1 MKLEELYKK
10 SIVRSVNPAVSAT
23 KFDPETTKVEIDE
36 YVFTDEII
44 NGLVKILDSIKNNR
58 RFDHIGI
65 WIDGYYGSGKSHFL
79 KYLDYLITPE
89 TMDVAFTRL
98 IEAVKSID
106 PFDEKHQ
113 LAPDVDVPTVESL
126 YSWMKNATIDTCIFN
141 LETSYDNATDKKKAF
156 LHVFWNEFNGKR
168 GFNKFNISL
177 AQHLEKPLQEKG
189 VFEEFKKAIAAE
201 GGDWNN
207 PGNAADIIDNELDW
221 ALDIACELAPS
232 LSKESIRERIIKR
245 DTVISIERFAE
256 ELKGW
261 LKDKGENYRLI
272 LLADEVS
279 QFINKERDRYLNLQE
294 IITKLSEACD
304 NKVWVACTAQQDL
317 SEVIDDCN
325 LSSVAD
331 PEGKI
336 RGRFEVKVSLK
347 GTQPEVITQKRILDK
362 KEEVRDDLG
371 ELYDTKHQDFELR
384 FKLPNAYDG
393 YADRDNFI
401 DYYPFIPYQ
410 FKLIQKVFNN
420 FLTLG
425 YVAREVKGN
434 ERSIIKVVHATARN
448 RAQAEVGTFISFDE
462 LYNNMFEEGLQ
473 NKGQRAIKNA
483 SDIAKKYDKDPQFAQ
498 RVVNVL
504 FMICN
509 IDDSEKLQFPAS
521 IDNITTLL
529 VNDTTTPWIV
539 IRDKVENVVEYL
551 CDNNIIRRVAGKAG
565 SPDSFAFYS
574 EEEMKV
580 ADLIKNQT
588 VDNNDQSK
596 VINEVITRYY
606 KSLKNKEQYG
616 TRSFSVRL
624 IIKQRDIFGGAA
636 SEIHLEFNTDRDFE
650 DVHYFAFNN
659 ADGRLV
665 FYMGEMMQ
673 ENKKLLNQFSWY
685 CKEQKYMET
694 PASSPENAEIRK
706 KFKERAAEVFSKVIE
721 PEIRKILDTCTIVSG
736 TMVLD
741 DPDLS
746 LSNAD
751 NRFRLA
757 MKHHMDSIYT
767 KASLVDNNV
776 IPRNTADLRSKILR
790 PVNPGDYDEMN
801 ATPTEAEKEV
811 NTYLGRQYGEVNVSD
826 VVAKFAKAPYG
837 WDSIPTLYV
846 INELVRRHLRDY
858 TYGND
863 RNVEVT
869 TVASHLINETNK
881 FTLREGVAISKEL
894 IHSFNEAWKQIFGPS
909 AAFASTDSTQI
920 FRMASKDDTPKS
932 LRGMIA
938 AYNRLLNEFGSYR
951 FTSPVSDVITLFDKW
966 VKQRDPETFFK
977 LVIEEKEKGKEMMD
991 KVREVVQFTHDQIG
1005 QFRDL
1010 VNYSRTNADN
1020 FTFLGDNDEL
1030 SAKIAMLAGLEQA
1043 SWPIRIRDYVKA
1055 RKATDQALDAVRKTK
1070 RQTIADAYNEI
1081 YSLLVDAANDQNV
1094 DVSVLRDVND
1104 VIKMR
1109 SMSDNILVLQN
1120 NANTDSYFQDEAA
1133 KINAVVQ
1140 RRKIEEKKR
1149 KEEEE
1154 RKRREAEGKEYKH
1167 DDNNKPDEV
1176 REPLSISLKTKRAT
1190 PLGSATDVEN
1200 YLADLRK
1207 QLMEHIDKGESVI
1220 IIS

>member
-1 MKLEELYKK
+1 MKLEQLYKK
-10 SIVRSVNPAVSAT
+10 DIGRSVNPAVSAT
-23 KFDPETTKVEIDE
+23 KFDPETTKIEIQE

-44 NGLVKILDSIKNNR
+44 NGLVKILDAIKNNR
-58 RFDHIGI
+58 PFDHIGI

-79 KYLDYLITPE
+79 KYLDYLITPS
-89 TMDVAFTRL
+89 TMDEAFNRL
-98 IEAVKSID
+98 IEAISQID
-106 PFDEKHQ
+106 PFDDKHQ
-113 LAPDVDVPTVESL
+113 LAPNVDKATVESL
-126 YSWMKNATIDTCIFN
+126 HNWMKNATIDTCIFN

-189 VFEEFKKAIAAE
+189 VFEDFKKAIAEE

-207 PGNAADIIDNELDW
+207 PSTAADIIDNELDW
-221 ALDIACELAPS
+221 ALDLACELAPS

-261 LKDKGENYRLI
+261 LKDKCDNYRLI

-317 SEVIDDCN
+317 SEVMEDCHVDD
-325 LSSVAD
+325 VKD

-362 KEEVRDDLG
+362 KEEVREDLG
-371 ELYDTKHQDFELR
+371 ELYDSKHQDFELR
-384 FKLPNAYDG
+384 FKLPNSYDS
-393 YADRDNFI
+393 YTDRDNFI

-434 ERSIIKVVHATARN
+434 ERSIIKVVHATAKK
-448 RAQAEVGTFISFDE
+448 RAEAEVGVFISFDE
-462 LYNNMFEEGLQ
+462 LYNNMFEEGLL

-483 SDIAKKYDKDPQFAQ
+483 SDIARKYEKDPQFAQ
-498 RVVNVL
+498 RVVNAL

-529 VNDTTTPWIV
+529 VNDMTTPWIV

-551 CDNNIIRRVAGKAG
+551 CDNNIIRRVSGKAG

-606 KSLKNKEQYG
+606 KSLKNKEQFG

-624 IIKQRDIFGGAA
+624 IVKQRDIFGSAA

-650 DVHYFAFNN
+650 DVYKFAFSNP
-659 ADGRLV
+659 DGRLV
-665 FYMGEMMQ
+665 FYMGDMMQ

-721 PEIRKILDTCTIVSG
+721 PEIRKILDSCPIVSG
-736 TMVLD
+736 SMVFD
-741 DPDLS
+741 DPDLAMS
-746 LSNAD
+746 SGD

-757 MKHHMDSIYT
+757 MKHHMEGIYT
-767 KASLVDNNV
+767 KAGLVTANS
-776 IPRNTADLRSKILR
+776 IPRNSADLRAKILR
-790 PVNPGDYDEMN
+790 PIQPGEYEELN

-811 NTYLGRQYGEVNVSD
+811 NTYLGRQYGDVNVSD
-826 VVAKFAKAPYG
+826 VVAKFSKAPYG

-846 INELVRRHLRDY
+846 VNELVRRHLRDY
-858 TYGND
+858 SYGND
-863 RNVEVT
+863 RNVDVQT
-869 TVASHLINETNK
+869 IASHLANETNK
-881 FTLREGVAISKEL
+881 FTVREGVAISKEL
-894 IHSFNEAWKQIFGPS
+894 IHDFNEAWKYIFGPS
-909 AAFASTDSTQI
+909 AALGSTDSAQL
-920 FRMASKDDTPKS
+920 FRIAAKDDGEKG
-932 LRGMIA
+932 LRNIINK
-938 AYNRLLNEFGSYR
+938 YNRLLTEYGSYPFSR
-951 FTSPVSDVITLFDKW
+951 PVTDAVELFEKW
-966 VKQRDPETFFK
+966 VKQRDPEAFFK
-977 LVIEEKEKGKEMMD
+977 LVIDEKEKAKNVMD

-1010 VNYSRTNADN
+1010 VSYGRKNADN
-1020 FTFLGDNDEL
+1020 FTFLSGDPDMNSKVE
-1030 SAKIAMLAGLEQA
+1030 MLTSLEQA
-1043 SWPIRIRDYVKA
+1043 PWPIRIRDYVKA
-1055 RKATDQALDAVRKTK
+1055 RKAIDEALDVVRKEK
-1070 RQTIADAYNEI
+1070 RMAIADAYNEI
-1081 YSLLVDAANDQNV
+1081 YALLVESARKEDVDA
-1094 DVSVLRDVND
+1094 SILKDVND
-1104 VIKMR
+1104 VIRLR

-1120 NANTDSYFQDEAA
+1120 NASTDSYFQEEAG
-1133 KINAVVQ
+1133 KINTVIQ
-1140 RRKIEEKKR
+1140 RRKIDEQRR
-1149 KEEEE
+1149 KAEEE
-1154 RKRREAEGKEYKH
+1154 RKRLEAEGKTYKPGEH
-1167 DDNNKPDEV
+1167 KPDEV
-1176 REPLSISLKTKRAT
+1176 REPLTISLKTKQVI
-1190 PLGSATDVEN
+1190 PLGSESDVDA
-1200 YLADLRK
+1200 YLSKLRA
-1207 QLMEHIDKGESVI
+1207 QLMSFIDNGDSVI
-1220 IIS
+1220 IS

>member
-1 MKLEELYKK
+1 MKLEKLYKK
-10 SIVRSVNPAVSAT
+10 DIARSVNPAVSAT
-23 KFDPETTKVEIDE
+23 KFDAKTIETEIQE

-44 NGLVKILDSIKNNR
+44 NGLVKILDAIKNNR

-89 TMDVAFTRL
+89 TMDQAFGRL
-98 IEAVKSID
+98 IDAISQID
-106 PFDEKHQ
+106 PFDDKHQ
-113 LAPDVDVPTVESL
+113 LSPYVDKSNVESL
-126 YSWMKNATIDTCIFN
+126 HHWMKGAIIDTCIFN

-189 VFEEFKKAIAAE
+189 VFEDFKKVIAEA

-207 PGNAADIIDNELDW
+207 PGTAADIIDNELDW
-221 ALDIACELAPS
+221 ALDLACELAPS

-261 LKDKGENYRLI
+261 LKDKGNNYRLI

-317 SEVIDDCN
+317 SEVIDECN
-325 LSSVAD
+325 LSNVAD

-362 KEEVRDDLG
+362 KEEVREDLG
-371 ELYDTKHQDFELR
+371 ELYDAKHQDFELR
-384 FKLPNAYDG
+384 FKLPNLYDG
-393 YADRDNFI
+393 YSDRDNFI

-410 FKLIQKVFNN
+410 FKLIKKVFDN

-425 YVAREVKGN
+425 YVAKEVKGN
-434 ERSIIKVVHATARN
+434 ERSIIKVVHATAKQK
-448 RAQAEVGTFISFDE
+448 AGAEVGEFISFDE

-473 NKGQRAIKNA
+473 NKGQRAVKNA
-483 SDIAKKYDKDPQFAQ
+483 SDIAKKYEKDPQFAQ

-551 CDNNIIRRVAGKAG
+551 CDNNIIRRVSGKAG

-588 VDNNDQSK
+588 VDNSDQSK
-596 VINEVITRYY
+596 VINDVISRYY
-606 KSLKNKEQYG
+606 KSLKNKEQFG

-650 DVHYFAFNN
+650 DVYKFAFNN
-659 ADGRLV
+659 PDGRLV
-665 FYMGEMMQ
+665 FYMGDMMQ

-685 CKEQKYMET
+685 CKEQKYMDT

-706 KFKERAAEVFSKVIE
+706 KFKERAAEVFSKIIE
-721 PEIRKILDTCTIVSG
+721 PEIRKILDTCPIVSG
-736 TMVLD
+736 QMVLD
-741 DPDLS
+741 DSYLTMS
-746 LSNAD
+746 SGD

-757 MKHHMDSIYT
+757 MKHHMESIYT
-767 KASLVDNNV
+767 KAGLVTANS
-776 IPRNTADLRSKILR
+776 IPRNTADLRAAILR
-790 PVNPGDYDEMN
+790 PVQPGEYEDLN

-811 NTYLGRQYGEVNVSD
+811 NTYLGRQYGDINVSY

-846 INELVRRHLRDY
+846 VNELVRRHLRDY
-858 TYGND
+858 AYGND
-863 RNVEVT
+863 RNVDVQ
-869 TVASHLINETNK
+869 TVASHLANETNK
-881 FTLREGVAISKEL
+881 FTVREGVAISKEL
-894 IHSFNEAWKQIFGPS
+894 INSFNDAWKYIFGPS
-909 AAFASTDSTQI
+909 ASLGSTDSAQL
-920 FRMASKDDTPKS
+920 FRMATKEENSKG
-932 LRGMIA
+932 LRGIIS
-938 AYNRLLNEFGSYR
+938 AYNKILAEYGSYPFSR
-951 FTSPVSDVITLFDKW
+951 PVADAVELFEKW
-966 VKQRDPETFFK
+966 IKQRDPETFFK
-977 LVIEEKEKGKEMMD
+977 LVIEEKDKGKEMMD

-1010 VNYSRTNADN
+1010 VAYARSNADN
-1020 FTFLGDNDEL
+1020 FSFISGAPEM
-1030 SAKIAMLAGLEQA
+1030 IERVEMLTSLERA
-1043 SWPIRIRDYVKA
+1043 PWPIRIRDYVKA
-1055 RKATDQALDAVRKTK
+1055 SKAIDKALDVVRKEK
-1070 RQTIADAYNEI
+1070 RMTIADAYNEI
-1081 YSLLVDAANDQNV
+1081 YALLAESARKEDVDASILK
-1094 DVSVLRDVND
+1094 DVKD
-1104 VIKMR
+1104 VIRLR

-1120 NANTDSYFQDEAA
+1120 NASTDAYFQEEAG
-1133 KINAVVQ
+1133 KINTVIQ
-1140 RRKIEEKKR
+1140 RRKIEEQRR
-1149 KEEEE
+1149 KAEEE
-1154 RKRREAEGKEYKH
+1154 RKRLEAEGKTYKQEEH
-1167 DDNNKPDEV
+1167 KHDEV
-1176 REPLSISLKTKRAT
+1176 REPLTISLKTKQVI
-1190 PLGSATDVEN
+1190 PLGSAADVDF
-1200 YLADLRK
+1200 YLSKLRA
-1207 QLMEHIDKGESVI
+1207 QLMSFIDNGDSVI
-1220 IIS
+1220 IS

>member
-1 MKLEELYKK
+1 MKLEQLYKNK
-10 SIVRSVNPAVSAT
+10 IGRSVNPAVSAT
-23 KFDPETTKVEIDE
+23 KFDEKTIDTEINE

-44 NGLVKILDSIKNNR
+44 NGLVKILDAIKNNR
-58 RFDHIGI
+58 PFDHIGI

-89 TMDVAFTRL
+89 TMDEAFNRL
-98 IEAVKSID
+98 IEAISQID
-106 PFDEKHQ
+106 PFDDRHQ
-113 LAPDVDVPTVESL
+113 LAPNVDKATVESL
-126 YSWMKNATIDTCIFN
+126 HSWMKKATIDTCIFN

-189 VFEEFKKAIAAE
+189 VFEDFKKAIAEA

-207 PGNAADIIDNELDW
+207 PGTAADIIDNELDW
-221 ALDIACELAPS
+221 ALDLACELAPS

-256 ELKGW
+256 ELKNW

-272 LLADEVS
+272 LLVDEVS

-325 LSSVAD
+325 LTNVAD

-362 KEEVRDDLG
+362 KEEVREDLG
-371 ELYDTKHQDFELR
+371 ELYDAKHRDFELR
-384 FKLPNAYDG
+384 FKLPNSYDG
-393 YADRDNFI
+393 YTDRDNFI

-410 FKLIQKVFNN
+410 FKLITKVFNN

-434 ERSIIKVVHATARN
+434 ERSIIKVVHATAKK
-448 RAQAEVGTFISFDE
+448 RAQAEVGEFISFDE

-483 SDIAKKYDKDPQFAQ
+483 SDIAKKYEKDPQFAQ

-551 CDNNIIRRVAGKAG
+551 CDNNIIRRVTGKAG

-596 VINEVITRYY
+596 VINEVITHYY
-606 KSLKNKEQYG
+606 KSLKNKEQFG

-636 SEIHLEFNTDRDFE
+636 SEVHLEFNTDRDYD
-650 DVHYFAFNN
+650 DVYGFAFSNP
-659 ADGRLV
+659 DGRLV
-665 FYMGEMMQ
+665 FYMGDMMQ
-673 ENKKLLNQFSWY
+673 ENRKLLNQFSWY
-685 CKEQKYMET
+685 CKAQKYMET

-706 KFKERAAEVFSKVIE
+706 KFKERAAEVFSKIIE
-721 PEIRKILDTCTIVSG
+721 PEIRKILDTCPVISG
-736 TMVLD
+736 QMILD
-741 DPDLS
+741 DPDLTM
-746 LSNAD
+746 SNGD

-757 MKHHMDSIYT
+757 MKHHLEGIYT
-767 KASLVDNNV
+767 KASLVSENS
-776 IPRNTADLRSKILR
+776 IPRTTADLRAAILR
-790 PVNPGDYDEMN
+790 PIQPSEYEGIN
-801 ATPTEAEKEV
+801 AVPTEAEKEV
-811 NTYLGRQYGEVNVSD
+811 NTYLGRQYGDVNVSD
-826 VVAKFAKAPYG
+826 VVSKFSKAPYG

-846 INELVRRHLRDY
+846 VNELVRRHLRDY
-858 TYGND
+858 AYGND
-863 RNVEVT
+863 RNVEVR
-869 TVASHLINETNK
+869 TVASRLVSETNK
-881 FTLREGVAISKEL
+881 FTVREGVAISKEL
-894 IHSFNEAWKQIFGPS
+894 LHSFNEAWKQIFGPS
-909 AAFASTDSTQI
+909 AALGVTDSAQL
-920 FRMASKDDTPKS
+920 FRVAAKDENTKG
-932 LRGMIA
+932 LRSMIS
-938 AYNRLLNEFGSYR
+938 AYNKLLAEFGAYPFSK
-951 FTSPVSDVITLFDKW
+951 PVADAVELFEKW
-966 VKQRDPETFFK
+966 VRQRDPETFFH
-977 LVIEEKEKGKEMMD
+977 LVIDEKDKAKGLMD
-991 KVREVVQFTHDQIG
+991 KVREVVQFTHDQIA

-1010 VNYSRTNADN
+1010 VSYARKNADN
-1020 FTFLGDNDEL
+1020 FAFLSDDPEMNSKVEMMI
-1030 SAKIAMLAGLEQA
+1030 SLEKA
-1043 SWPIRIRDYVKA
+1043 PWPIRIRDYVKA
-1055 RKATDQALDAVRKTK
+1055 RKAIDEALDAVRKEK
-1070 RQTIADAYNEI
+1070 RMAIEKAYNET
-1081 YSLLVDAANDQNV
+1081 YAELLKAASEQDVDP
-1094 DVSVLRDVND
+1094 SVLKDVKE
-1104 VIKMR
+1104 VIKLRYMT
-1109 SMSDNILVLQN
+1109 DNILALQN
-1120 NANTDSYFQDEAA
+1120 NANTDSYFRDEAA
-1133 KINAVVQ
+1133 KITAVVN
-1140 RRKIEEKKR
+1140 RRKMEEKR
-1149 KEEEE
+1149 KEEEN
-1154 RKRREAEGKEYKH
+1154 KGGSGNGYGDC
-1167 DDNNKPDEV
+1167 DDKPGEV
-1176 REPLSISLKTKRAT
+1176 REPLSITLKTKRAT
-1190 PLGSATDVEN
+1190 PLGSTADVDS
-1200 YLADLRK
+1200 YLDGLRK

>member
-1 MKLEELYKK
+1 MKLEQLYKK
-10 SIVRSVNPAVSAT
+10 DIGRSVNPAVSAT
-23 KFDPETTKVEIDE
+23 KFDPETTRIEIQE

-44 NGLVKILDSIKNNR
+44 NGLVKILDAIKNNR
-58 RFDHIGI
+58 PFDHIGI

-89 TMDVAFTRL
+89 TMDEAFNRL
-98 IEAVKSID
+98 IEAISHID
-106 PFDEKHQ
+106 PFDDRHQ
-113 LAPDVDVPTVESL
+113 LAPNVDKTSVESL
-126 YSWMKNATIDTCIFN
+126 QNWMKKATIDTCIFN

-189 VFEEFKKAIAAE
+189 VFEDFKKSIAEE

-207 PGNAADIIDNELDW
+207 PSTAADIIDNELDW
-221 ALDIACELAPS
+221 ALDLACELAPS

-325 LSSVAD
+325 LTNVSD

-362 KEEVRDDLG
+362 KEEVREDLG
-371 ELYDTKHQDFELR
+371 ELYDAKHQDFELR
-384 FKLPNAYDG
+384 FKLPNSYDG
-393 YADRDNFI
+393 YTDRDNFI

-410 FKLIQKVFNN
+410 FKLITKVFNN

-425 YVAREVKGN
+425 YVAKEVKGN
-434 ERSIIKVVHATARN
+434 ERSIIKVVHSTAKK
-448 RAQAEVGTFISFDE
+448 RAQAEVGEFISFDE

-483 SDIAKKYDKDPQFAQ
+483 TDIAKKYEKDPQFAQ

-551 CDNNIIRRVAGKAG
+551 CDNNIIRRVTGKAG
-565 SPDSFAFYS
+565 SPDSFSFYS

-606 KSLKNKEQYG
+606 KSLKNKEQFG

-636 SEIHLEFNTDRDFE
+636 SEVHLEFNTDRDFE
-650 DVHYFAFNN
+650 DVHRFAFSNP
-659 ADGRLV
+659 DGRLV
-665 FYMGEMMQ
+665 FYMGDMMQ
-673 ENKKLLNQFSWY
+673 DNKKLLNQFSWY

-721 PEIRKILDTCTIVSG
+721 PEIRKILDTCPVISG
-736 TMVLD
+736 NMILD
-741 DPDLS
+741 DPDLTM
-746 LSNAD
+746 SNGD

-757 MKHHMDSIYT
+757 MKHHLEGIYT
-767 KASLVDNNV
+767 KASLVTSNS
-776 IPRNTADLRSKILR
+776 IPRTTADLRAAILR
-790 PVNPGDYDEMN
+790 PIQPGEYEELN

-811 NTYLGRQYGEVNVSD
+811 NTYLGRQYGDVNVSD
-826 VVAKFAKAPYG
+826 VVAKFSKAPFG

-846 INELVRRHLRDY
+846 VNELVRRHLRDY
-858 TYGND
+858 AYGND
-863 RNVEVT
+863 RNVDVQ
-869 TVASHLINETNK
+869 TVASRLVSETNK
-881 FTLREGVAISKEL
+881 FTVREGVAVSKEL
-894 IHSFNEAWKQIFGPS
+894 LHSFNEAWKQIFGPS
-909 AAFASTDSTQI
+909 AALGVTDSAQL
-920 FRMASKDDTPKS
+920 FRVAAKDENTKG
-932 LRGMIA
+932 LRGMIS
-938 AYNRLLNEFGSYR
+938 AYNKLLAEFGSYP
-951 FTSPVSDVITLFDKW
+951 FSKPVADAVALFENW
-966 VKQRDPETFFK
+966 VRQRDPETFFR
-977 LVIEEKEKGKEMMD
+977 LVIDEKDKAKGMMD
-991 KVREVVQFTHDQIG
+991 KVREVVQFTHDQIA

-1010 VNYSRTNADN
+1010 VSYARKNADN
-1020 FTFLGDNDEL
+1020 FTFLSGDSDMNTKVEMMT
-1030 SAKIAMLAGLEQA
+1030 SLEK
-1043 SWPIRIRDYVKA
+1043 SPWPIRIRDYVKA
-1055 RKATDQALDAVRKTK
+1055 RKAIDEALDAVRKEK
-1070 RQTIADAYNEI
+1070 RMAIDKAYNET
-1081 YSLLVDAANDQNV
+1081 YAELVKAASEQNV
-1094 DVSVLRDVND
+1094 DPSLLKDMKE
-1104 VIKMR
+1104 VIKLRCMT
-1109 SMSDNILVLQN
+1109 DNILALQN
-1120 NANTDSYFQDEAA
+1120 NANTDDYFRDEAA
-1133 KINAVVQ
+1133 KITAVVN
-1140 RRKIEEKKR
+1140 RRKMEKKR

-1154 RKRREAEGKEYKH
+1154 NGGSGNGYGNG
-1167 DDNNKPDEV
+1167 DDKTNEV
-1176 REPLSISLKTKRAT
+1176 REPLEITLRTKRAI
-1190 PLGSATDVEN
+1190 PLGSAADVDS
-1200 YLADLRK
+1200 YLDGLRK
-1207 QLMEHIDKGESVI
+1207 QLMNHIDKGESVI

>member
-1 MKLEELYKK
+1 MKLENLYKK
-10 SIVRSVNPAVSAT
+10 DIGRSVNPAVSAT
-23 KFDPETTKVEIDE
+23 KFDAKTIETEIQE

-44 NGLVKILDSIKNNR
+44 NGLVKILDAIKNNR

-89 TMDVAFTRL
+89 TMDQAFGRL
-98 IEAVKSID
+98 IDAISQID
-106 PFDEKHQ
+106 PFDDKHQ
-113 LAPDVDVPTVESL
+113 LSPDVDKSNVESL
-126 YSWMKNATIDTCIFN
+126 HHWMKSATIDTCIFN

-189 VFEEFKKAIAAE
+189 VFEDFKKAIAEE

-207 PGNAADIIDNELDW
+207 PSTAADIIDNELDW
-221 ALDIACELAPS
+221 ALDLACELAPS

-261 LKDKGENYRLI
+261 LKDKGDNYRLI

-317 SEVIDDCN
+317 SEVMEDCHVDD
-325 LSSVAD
+325 VKD

-362 KEEVRDDLG
+362 KEDVREDLG
-371 ELYDTKHQDFELR
+371 ELYDSKHQDFELR
-384 FKLPNAYDG
+384 FKLPNSYDG
-393 YADRDNFI
+393 YSDRDNFI

-420 FLTLG
+420 FLNLG
-425 YVAREVKGN
+425 YVAKEVKGN
-434 ERSIIKVVHATARN
+434 ERSIIKVVHATAKN
-448 RAQAEVGTFISFDE
+448 RANGEVGEFISFDE

-473 NKGQRAIKNA
+473 NKGQRAIRNA
-483 SDIAKKYDKDPQFAQ
+483 SDIAKKYEKDPQFAQ

-551 CDNNIIRRVAGKAG
+551 CDNNIIRRVSGKAG

-606 KSLKNKEQYG
+606 KSLKNKEQFG

-636 SEIHLEFNTDRDFE
+636 SEIHLEFNTDRDYE
-650 DVHYFAFNN
+650 DVYHFAFSNPE
-659 ADGRLV
+659 GRLV
-665 FYMGEMMQ
+665 FYMGDLMQ

-706 KFKERAAEVFSKVIE
+706 KFKERAAEVFSKIIE
-721 PEIRKILDTCTIVSG
+721 PEIRKILDTCQIVSNQ
-736 TMVLD
+736 MVLD
-741 DPDLS
+741 DPDLTMS
-746 LSNAD
+746 SGD

-757 MKHHMDSIYT
+757 MKHHMESIYT
-767 KASLVDNNV
+767 KGGLVTANS
-776 IPRNTADLRSKILR
+776 IPRTTADLRAKILR
-790 PVNPGDYDEMN
+790 PIQPGEYEELN

-811 NTYLGRQYGEVNVSD
+811 NTYLGRQYGDVNVSD
-826 VVAKFAKAPYG
+826 VVAKFSKAPYG

-846 INELVRRHLRDY
+846 VNELVRRHLRDY
-858 TYGND
+858 SFGND
-863 RNVEVT
+863 RNVDVQ
-869 TVASHLINETNK
+869 TVASHLANETNK
-881 FTLREGVAISKEL
+881 FTVREGVAISKEL
-894 IHSFNEAWKQIFGPS
+894 INSFNDAWKQIFGPS
-909 AAFASTDSTQI
+909 AVLGSTDSAQL
-920 FRMASKDDTPKS
+920 FRMAAKEENSKG
-932 LRGMIA
+932 LRGITA
-938 AYNRLLNEFGSYR
+938 AYNKILNEFGSYPFSR
-951 FTSPVSDVITLFDKW
+951 PVADAIELFEKW

-977 LVIEEKEKGKEMMD
+977 LVIEEKNKGKEMMD

-1010 VNYSRTNADN
+1010 VAYARSNADN
-1020 FTFLGDNDEL
+1020 FTFLSDDSEMTERVEIL
-1030 SAKIAMLAGLEQA
+1030 TSLERA
-1043 SWPIRIRDYVKA
+1043 PWPIRIRDYVKA
-1055 RKATDQALDAVRKTK
+1055 RKAIDEALDQVRKEK
-1070 RQTIADAYNEI
+1070 RQAIADAYNEI
-1081 YSLLVDAANDQNV
+1081 YALLVESARKEDVDA
-1094 DVSVLRDVND
+1094 SILKDVND
-1104 VIKMR
+1104 VIRLR

-1120 NANTDSYFQDEAA
+1120 NASTDSYFQEEAG
-1133 KINAVVQ
+1133 KINTVIQ
-1140 RRKIEEKKR
+1140 RRKIEEQRR
-1149 KEEEE
+1149 KAEEE
-1154 RKRREAEGKEYKH
+1154 RKRLEAEGKTYKQEEQKH
-1167 DDNNKPDEV
+1167 DEV
-1176 REPLSISLKTKRAT
+1176 REPLTINLKTKQVI
-1190 PLGSATDVEN
+1190 PLGSASDVDA
-1200 YLADLRK
+1200 YLSKLRA
-1207 QLMEHIDKGESVI
+1207 QLMSFIDNGDSVI
-1220 IIS
+1220 IS

>member
-1 MKLEELYKK
+1 MKLEQLYKK
-10 SIVRSVNPAVSAT
+10 DIGRSVNPAVSAT
-23 KFDPETTKVEIDE
+23 KFDKKTIETEIQE

-44 NGLVKILDSIKNNR
+44 NGLVKILDAIKNNR
-58 RFDHIGI
+58 PFDHIGI

-79 KYLDYLITPE
+79 KYLDYLITPA
-89 TMDVAFTRL
+89 TMDEAFNRL
-98 IEAVKSID
+98 IEAISQID
-106 PFDEKHQ
+106 PFDDRHQ
-113 LAPDVDVPTVESL
+113 LAPNVDKTSVESL
-126 YSWMKNATIDTCIFN
+126 HNWMKKATIDTCIFN

-189 VFEEFKKAIAAE
+189 VFEEFKKAIAEE

-207 PGNAADIIDNELDW
+207 PGTAADIIDNELDW
-221 ALDIACELAPS
+221 ALDLACDLAPS

-261 LKDKGENYRLI
+261 LKNKGENYRLI

-294 IITKLSEACD
+294 IITKLSEACE

-325 LSSVAD
+325 LTNVAD

-362 KEEVRDDLG
+362 KEEVREDLG
-371 ELYDTKHQDFELR
+371 EFYDAKRQDFELR
-384 FKLPNAYDG
+384 FKLPNSYDG
-393 YADRDNFI
+393 YIDRDNFI

-410 FKLIQKVFNN
+410 FKLITKVFNN

-425 YVAREVKGN
+425 YVAQEVKGN
-434 ERSIIKVVHATARN
+434 ERSIIKVVHSTAKK
-448 RAQAEVGTFISFDE
+448 RADAQVGEFISFDE

-483 SDIAKKYDKDPQFAQ
+483 TDIARKYEKDPRFAQ

-509 IDDSEKLQFPAS
+509 IDESEKLQFPAS

-551 CDNNIIRRVAGKAG
+551 CDNNIIRRVTGKAG

-606 KSLKNKEQYG
+606 RSLKNKEQFG

-636 SEIHLEFNTDRDFE
+636 SEVHLEFNTDRDFD
-650 DVHYFAFNN
+650 DVYRFAFSNP
-659 ADGRLV
+659 DGRLV
-665 FYMGEMMQ
+665 FYMGDMMQ
-673 ENKKLLNQFSWY
+673 DNKKLLNQFSWY
-685 CKEQKYMET
+685 CKAQKYMET

-721 PEIRKILDTCTIVSG
+721 PEIRKILDTCPVVSG
-736 TMVLD
+736 QMVLD

-746 LSNAD
+746 MSNGD

-757 MKHHMDSIYT
+757 IKHHLEGIYT
-767 KASLVDNNV
+767 KASLVSANS
-776 IPRNTADLRSKILR
+776 IPRTTADLRAAILR
-790 PVNPGDYDEMN
+790 PIQPGEYEGLN
-801 ATPTEAEKEV
+801 AVLTEAEKEV
-811 NTYLGRQYGEVNVSD
+811 NIYLGRQYGDVNVSD
-826 VVAKFAKAPYG
+826 VVAKFAKAPHG

-846 INELVRRHLRDY
+846 VNELVRRHLRDY
-858 TYGND
+858 AYGND
-863 RNVEVT
+863 RNVDVQ
-869 TVASHLINETNK
+869 TVASHLVNETNK
-881 FTLREGVAISKEL
+881 FTVREGVTISKEL
-894 IHSFNEAWKQIFGPS
+894 LHSFNEAWKQIFGPS
-909 AAFASTDSTQI
+909 AALGVTDSAQL
-920 FRMASKDDTPKS
+920 FRIAAKDENPKG
-932 LRGMIA
+932 LRGMIS
-938 AYNRLLNEFGSYR
+938 AYNKLLSEFGSYP
-951 FTSPVSDVITLFDKW
+951 FSQPVADAVELFEKW
-966 VKQRDPETFFK
+966 VKQRDPETFFR
-977 LVIEEKEKGKEMMD
+977 LVIDEKDKAKGMMD
-991 KVREVVQFTHDQIG
+991 KVREVVQFTHDQIA
-1005 QFRDL
+1005 QFRDM
-1010 VNYSRTNADN
+1010 VSYARKNADN
-1020 FTFLGDNDEL
+1020 FSFLSGDPDMNSKVE
-1030 SAKIAMLAGLEQA
+1030 MLISLENT

-1055 RKATDQALDAVRKTK
+1055 RKAIDEALDAVRKEK
-1070 RQTIADAYNEI
+1070 RMAINKAYNET
-1081 YSLLVDAANDQNV
+1081 YAELVKAASEQNV
-1094 DVSVLRDVND
+1094 DPSVLKDVKE
-1104 VIKMR
+1104 VIKLRCMT
-1109 SMSDNILVLQN
+1109 DNILALQN
-1120 NANTDSYFQDEAA
+1120 NANSDAYFRDEAA
-1133 KINAVVQ
+1133 KITAVVN
-1140 RRKIEEKKR
+1140 RRKIEKKR

-1154 RKRREAEGKEYKH
+1154 NGGSGNGYGNGEE
-1167 DDNNKPDEV
+1167 KPSEV
-1176 REPLSISLKTKRAT
+1176 REPLEITLRTKRAI
-1190 PLGSATDVEN
+1190 PLGSAADVDS
-1200 YLADLRK
+1200 YLDGLRK

>member
-1 MKLEELYKK
+1 MKLEQLYKK
-10 SIVRSVNPAVSAT
+10 QINRSVNPAVSAT
-23 KFDPETTKVEIDE
+23 KFDEKTIQTEIDE

-44 NGLVKILDSIKNNR
+44 NGLVKILDAIKNNR
-58 RFDHIGI
+58 PFDHIGI

-89 TMDVAFTRL
+89 TMDKAFKRL
-98 IEAVKSID
+98 IEAINEID
-106 PFDEKHQ
+106 PFDDRHQ
-113 LAPDVDVPTVESL
+113 LAPNVDKSTVESL
-126 YSWMKNATIDTCIFN
+126 RNWMKKATIDTCIFN

-168 GFNKFNISL
+168 GLNKFNISL

-189 VFEEFKKAIAAE
+189 VFEDFKKAIAEE

-207 PGNAADIIDNELDW
+207 PGDAADIIDNMLDW
-221 ALDIACELAPS
+221 TLDIACGLAPS
-232 LSKESIRERIIKR
+232 LSKESIRERIIRR

-317 SEVIDDCN
+317 SEVIDECN
-325 LSSVAD
+325 LTNVAD

-362 KEEVRDDLG
+362 KEEVREDLG
-371 ELYDTKHQDFELR
+371 ELYDAKHQDFELR
-384 FKLPNAYDG
+384 FKLPNSYDG
-393 YADRDNFI
+393 YTDRDNFI

-410 FKLIQKVFNN
+410 FKLIQKVFDN
-420 FLTLG
+420 FLPLG

-434 ERSIIKVVHATARN
+434 ERSIIKVVHATAKK
-448 RAQAEVGTFISFDE
+448 RADAEVGEFISFDE

-483 SDIAKKYDKDPQFAQ
+483 SDIAKKYEKDPHFAQ

-529 VNDTTTPWIV
+529 VNDITTPWIV

-551 CDNNIIRRVAGKAG
+551 CDNNIIRRVTGKAG

-606 KSLKNKEQYG
+606 KSLKNKEQFG
-616 TRSFSVRL
+616 TRAFSVRL
-624 IIKQRDIFGGAA
+624 IIKQRDIFGGAG
-636 SEIHLEFNTDRDFE
+636 SEVHLEFNTDRDYD
-650 DVHYFAFNN
+650 DVHRFAFSNP
-659 ADGRLV
+659 DGRLV
-665 FYMGEMMQ
+665 FYMGDMMQ
-673 ENKKLLNQFSWY
+673 ENRKLLNQFSWY

-694 PASSPENAEIRK
+694 PAASPENAEIRK

-721 PEIRKILDTCTIVSG
+721 PEIRKILDSCPVVSG
-736 TMVLD
+736 QMVLD
-741 DPDLS
+741 DPDLTM
-746 LSNAD
+746 SNGD

-757 MKHHMDSIYT
+757 MKHHMEGIYT
-767 KASLVDNNV
+767 KASLVNSIS
-776 IPRNTADLRSKILR
+776 IPRNTADLRAAIGR
-790 PVNPGDYDEMN
+790 PIQPGEYEDLN
-801 ATPTEAEKEV
+801 AVPTEAEKEV
-811 NTYLGRQYGEVNVSD
+811 NTYLSRQYGDVNVSD
-826 VVAKFAKAPYG
+826 VVAKFSKPPYG

-846 INELVRRHLRDY
+846 VNELVRRHLRDY
-858 TYGND
+858 AYGND
-863 RNVEVT
+863 RNVDVQ
-869 TVASHLINETNK
+869 TVASRLVNETNK
-881 FTLREGVAISKEL
+881 FTVREGVAISKEL
-894 IHSFNEAWKQIFGPS
+894 IHGFNEAWKYIFGPS
-909 AAFASTDSTQI
+909 ASLGVTDSTQL
-920 FRMASKDDTPKS
+920 FRIAAKEDNPKG
-932 LRGMIA
+932 LRGMIS
-938 AYNRLLNEFGSYR
+938 AYNKLLIDFGSYPFLR
-951 FTSPVSDVITLFDKW
+951 PVADVVELMEKW

-977 LVIEEKEKGKEMMD
+977 LVIDEKDKAKSMMD
-991 KVREVVQFTHDQIG
+991 KVREVVQFTHDQIC

-1010 VNYSRTNADN
+1010 VGYTKKNADN
-1020 FTFLGDNDEL
+1020 FTFLSGNPEMN
-1030 SAKIAMLAGLEQA
+1030 SKVEMLTSLEKA

-1055 RKATDQALDAVRKTK
+1055 RKAVDTALDEVRKEK
-1070 RQTIADAYNEI
+1070 RLAIDKAYNET
-1081 YSLLVDAANDQNV
+1081 YAELLKAASEQEVDP
-1094 DVSVLRDVND
+1094 SVLKDVKE
-1104 VIKMR
+1104 VIKIR
-1109 SMSDNILVLQN
+1109 CMSDNILVLQN
-1120 NANTDSYFQDEAA
+1120 NANTDSYFKDEAA
-1133 KINAVVQ
+1133 KITAIVNK
-1140 RRKIEEKKR
+1140 RKLEEKDKKD
-1149 KEEEE
+1149 KE
-1154 RKRREAEGKEYKH
+1154 KGGGKDYGYG
-1167 DDNNKPDEV
+1167 DDKPDEV
-1176 REPLSISLKTKRAT
+1176 KEPLSITLKTKRAT
-1190 PLGSATDVEN
+1190 PLGSAADVDS
-1200 YLADLRK
+1200 YLEGLRK

>member
-1 MKLEELYKK
+1 MKLEQLYKNK
-10 SIVRSVNPAVSAT
+10 IGRSVNPAVSAT
-23 KFDPETTKVEIDE
+23 KFDEKTIDTEINE

-44 NGLVKILDSIKNNR
+44 NGLVKILDAIKNNR
-58 RFDHIGI
+58 PFDHIGI

-89 TMDVAFTRL
+89 TMDEAFNRL
-98 IEAVKSID
+98 IEAISQID
-106 PFDEKHQ
+106 PFDDRHQ
-113 LAPDVDVPTVESL
+113 LAPNVDKATVESL
-126 YSWMKNATIDTCIFN
+126 HSWMKKATIDTCIFN

-189 VFEEFKKAIAAE
+189 VFEDFKKAIAEA

-207 PGNAADIIDNELDW
+207 PGTAADIIDNELDW
-221 ALDIACELAPS
+221 ALDLACELAPS

-256 ELKGW
+256 ELKNW

-325 LSSVAD
+325 LTNVAD

-362 KEEVRDDLG
+362 KEEVREDLG
-371 ELYDTKHQDFELR
+371 ELYDAKHRDFELR
-384 FKLPNAYDG
+384 FKLPNSYDG
-393 YADRDNFI
+393 YTDRDNFI

-410 FKLIQKVFNN
+410 FKLITKVFNN

-434 ERSIIKVVHATARN
+434 ERSIIKVVHATAKK
-448 RAQAEVGTFISFDE
+448 RAQAEVGEFISFDE

-483 SDIAKKYDKDPQFAQ
+483 SDIAKKYEKDPQFAQ

-551 CDNNIIRRVAGKAG
+551 CDNNIIRRVTGKAG

-596 VINEVITRYY
+596 VINEVITHYY
-606 KSLKNKEQYG
+606 KSLKNKEQFG

-636 SEIHLEFNTDRDFE
+636 SEVHLEFNTDRDYD
-650 DVHYFAFNN
+650 DVYGFAFSNP
-659 ADGRLV
+659 DGRLV
-665 FYMGEMMQ
+665 FYMGDMMQ
-673 ENKKLLNQFSWY
+673 ENRKLLNQFSWY
-685 CKEQKYMET
+685 CKAQKYMET

-706 KFKERAAEVFSKVIE
+706 KFKERAAEVFSKIIE
-721 PEIRKILDTCTIVSG
+721 PEIRKILDTCPVISG
-736 TMVLD
+736 QMILD
-741 DPDLS
+741 DPDLTM
-746 LSNAD
+746 SNGD

-757 MKHHMDSIYT
+757 MKHHLEGIYT
-767 KASLVDNNV
+767 KASLVSENS
-776 IPRNTADLRSKILR
+776 IPRTTADLRAAILR
-790 PVNPGDYDEMN
+790 PIQPSEYEGIN
-801 ATPTEAEKEV
+801 AVPTEAEKEV
-811 NTYLGRQYGEVNVSD
+811 NTYLGRQYGDVNVSD
-826 VVAKFAKAPYG
+826 VVSKFSKAPYG

-846 INELVRRHLRDY
+846 VNELVRRHLRDY
-858 TYGND
+858 AYGND
-863 RNVEVT
+863 RNVEVR
-869 TVASHLINETNK
+869 TVASRLVSETNK
-881 FTLREGVAISKEL
+881 FTVREGVAISKEL
-894 IHSFNEAWKQIFGPS
+894 LHSFNEAWKQIFGPS
-909 AAFASTDSTQI
+909 AALGVTDSAQL
-920 FRMASKDDTPKS
+920 FRVAAKDENTKG
-932 LRGMIA
+932 LRSMIS
-938 AYNRLLNEFGSYR
+938 AYNKLLAEFGAYPFSK
-951 FTSPVSDVITLFDKW
+951 PVADAVELFEKW
-966 VKQRDPETFFK
+966 VRQRDPETFFH
-977 LVIEEKEKGKEMMD
+977 LVIDEKDKAKGLMD
-991 KVREVVQFTHDQIG
+991 KVREVVQFTHDQIA

-1010 VNYSRTNADN
+1010 VSYARKNADN
-1020 FTFLGDNDEL
+1020 FAFLSDDPEMNSKVEMMI
-1030 SAKIAMLAGLEQA
+1030 SLEKA
-1043 SWPIRIRDYVKA
+1043 PWPIRIRDYVKA
-1055 RKATDQALDAVRKTK
+1055 RKAIDEALDAVRKEK
-1070 RQTIADAYNEI
+1070 RMAIEKAYNET
-1081 YSLLVDAANDQNV
+1081 YAELLKAASEQDVDP
-1094 DVSVLRDVND
+1094 SVLKDVKE
-1104 VIKMR
+1104 VIKLRYMT
-1109 SMSDNILVLQN
+1109 DNILALQN
-1120 NANTDSYFQDEAA
+1120 NANTDSYFRDEAA
-1133 KINAVVQ
+1133 KITAVVN
-1140 RRKIEEKKR
+1140 RRKMEEKR
-1149 KEEEE
+1149 KEEEN
-1154 RKRREAEGKEYKH
+1154 KGGSGNGYGDC
-1167 DDNNKPDEV
+1167 DDKPGEV
-1176 REPLSISLKTKRAT
+1176 REPLSITLKTKRAT
-1190 PLGSATDVEN
+1190 PLGSTADVDS
-1200 YLADLRK
+1200 YLDGLRK

>member
-1 MKLEELYKK
+1 MKLEQLYKK
-10 SIVRSVNPAVSAT
+10 DIGRSVNPAVSAT
-23 KFDPETTKVEIDE
+23 KFDPETTRIEIQE

-44 NGLVKILDSIKNNR
+44 NGLVKILDAIKNNR
-58 RFDHIGI
+58 PFDHIGI

-89 TMDVAFTRL
+89 TMDEAFNRL
-98 IEAVKSID
+98 IEAISQID
-106 PFDEKHQ
+106 PFDDKHQ
-113 LAPDVDVPTVESL
+113 LAPNVDKASVESL
-126 YSWMKNATIDTCIFN
+126 HNWMKKATIDTCIFN

-189 VFEEFKKAIAAE
+189 VFEDFKKAIAEE

-207 PGNAADIIDNELDW
+207 PSTAADIIDNELDW
-221 ALDIACELAPS
+221 ALDLACELAPS

-325 LSSVAD
+325 LTNVAD

-362 KEEVRDDLG
+362 KEEVREDLG
-371 ELYDTKHQDFELR
+371 ELYDAKHQDFELR
-384 FKLPNAYDG
+384 FKLPNSYDG
-393 YADRDNFI
+393 YTDRDNFI

-410 FKLIQKVFNN
+410 FKLITKVFNN

-425 YVAREVKGN
+425 YVAKEVKGN
-434 ERSIIKVVHATARN
+434 ERSIIKVVHATAKK
-448 RAQAEVGTFISFDE
+448 RAQAEVGEFISFDE

-483 SDIAKKYDKDPQFAQ
+483 SDIAKKYEKDPQFAQ

-551 CDNNIIRRVAGKAG
+551 CDNNIIRRVTGKAG
-565 SPDSFAFYS
+565 SPDSFSFYS

-606 KSLKNKEQYG
+606 KSLKNKEQFG

-636 SEIHLEFNTDRDFE
+636 SEVHLEFNTDRDFE
-650 DVHYFAFNN
+650 DVHRFAFNN
-659 ADGRLV
+659 PDGRLV
-665 FYMGEMMQ
+665 FYMGDMMQ
-673 ENKKLLNQFSWY
+673 DNKKLLNQFSWY

-721 PEIRKILDTCTIVSG
+721 PEIRKILDTCPVISG
-736 TMVLD
+736 NMILD
-741 DPDLS
+741 DPDLTM
-746 LSNAD
+746 SNGD

-757 MKHHMDSIYT
+757 MKHHLEGIYT
-767 KASLVDNNV
+767 KASLVTPNS
-776 IPRNTADLRSKILR
+776 IPRTTADLRAAILR
-790 PVNPGDYDEMN
+790 PIQPGEYEELN

-811 NTYLGRQYGEVNVSD
+811 NTYLGRQYGDVNVSD

-846 INELVRRHLRDY
+846 VNELVRRHMRDY
-858 TYGND
+858 AYGND
-863 RNVEVT
+863 RNVDVQ
-869 TVASHLINETNK
+869 TVASRLVSETNK
-881 FTLREGVAISKEL
+881 FTVREGVAISKEL
-894 IHSFNEAWKQIFGPS
+894 LHSFNEAWKQIFGPS
-909 AAFASTDSTQI
+909 AALGVTDSTQL
-920 FRMASKDDTPKS
+920 FRVAAKDENTKG
-932 LRGMIA
+932 LRGMIS
-938 AYNRLLNEFGSYR
+938 AYNKLLAEFGSYP
-951 FTSPVSDVITLFDKW
+951 FSKPVAEAVELFEKW
-966 VKQRDPETFFK
+966 VRQRDPETFFR
-977 LVIEEKEKGKEMMD
+977 LVIDEKDKAKGMMD
-991 KVREVVQFTHDQIG
+991 KVREVVQFTHDQIA

-1010 VNYSRTNADN
+1010 VSYARKNADN
-1020 FTFLGDNDEL
+1020 FTFLSGDSDMNTKVEMMT
-1030 SAKIAMLAGLEQA
+1030 SLEKA
-1043 SWPIRIRDYVKA
+1043 PWPIRIRDYVKA
-1055 RKATDQALDAVRKTK
+1055 RKAIDEALDAVRKEK
-1070 RQTIADAYNEI
+1070 RMAIDKAYNET
-1081 YSLLVDAANDQNV
+1081 YAELLKAASEQDVDP
-1094 DVSVLRDVND
+1094 SVLKDVKE
-1104 VIKMR
+1104 VIKLRCMTE
-1109 SMSDNILVLQN
+1109 NILALQN
-1120 NANTDSYFQDEAA
+1120 NANTDSYFRDEAA
-1133 KINAVVQ
+1133 KINAVVN
-1140 RRKIEEKKR
+1140 RRKMEKKR

-1154 RKRREAEGKEYKH
+1154 NGGSGNGYGNG
-1167 DDNNKPDEV
+1167 DDQPSEV
-1176 REPLSISLKTKRAT
+1176 REPLSITLRTKRAT
-1190 PLGSATDVEN
+1190 PLGSAADVDS
-1200 YLADLRK
+1200 YLDGLRK